1 MLPRKDLVQWMRLVF
16 EHRWV
21 GQSGLAVLIAGS
33 MAGMP
38 SIVPD
43 ATVLAEEG
51 KPAARAFDGVRDPFG
66 EDGNVE
72 SEPPTYAERQKQLRE
87 KAEAERAARRSKG
100 KGSRPSAARSGS
112 GATAM
117 AGVGGA
123 MPRCGAGAVAG
134 GGLSAGAAPSSFAMA
149 MASIGSTGP
158 AFMGAGGSG
167 NTNGGGGATAIAIAT
182 ASGGEAAGHCQKGG
196 GNTAVAI
203 ASSGGG
209 SKSSSGESDSSTTTT
224 TSDGSSDSSSVDAS
238 LLPPLN
244 AKILAFAQAS
254 IGQQIGNGE
263 CWTLGAEAL
272 AVAGAQPPEVYD
284 FGDEIPLDK
293 ALPGDILQFYS
304 AKFVDGNS
312 YLIMGAPNHT
322 GVLSNISGSRW
333 TMLNQNVNGDRRVQP
348 TTFNIE
354 QLTEGTITVYRAV
367 AR

>member
-1 MLPRKDLVQWMRLVF
+1 MLSHTDLAQWMSLVFRAQMAPPARLGCAARWVDGGAAAGCAGRLV
-16 EHRWV
+16 V
-21 GQSGLAVLIAGS
+21 G
-33 MAGMP
+33 
-38 SIVPD
+38 D
-43 ATVLAEEG
+43 DG
-51 KPAARAFDGVRDPFG
+51 KPSARASDGVRDPFG

-72 SEPPTYAERQKQLRE
+72 DEPLTYAERQRLLRE
-87 KAEAERAARRSKG
+87 KADAERAARRSKG
-100 KGSRPSAARSGS
+100 KSTRPAVNRNGS

-117 AGVGGA
+117 AGAGGA
-123 MPRCGAGAVAG
+123 MPRCGAGTVAG

-158 AFMGAGGSG
+158 AFSGGGSS
-167 NTNGGGGATAIAIAT
+167 NSGGGATAIAIAT

-203 ASSGGG
+203 ASAGGG
-209 SKSSSGESDSSTTTT
+209 SKSSSGGSDSSTTST
-224 TSDGSSDSSSVDAS
+224 TSDGSSDSSTVDPS

-254 IGQQIGNGE
+254 IGQQVGNGE

-284 FGDEIPLDK
+284 FGEEIPLDK

-322 GVLSNISGSRW
+322 GVLSNISGTRW

-348 TTFNIE
+348 TTFNIG